1 MKKYNVQLIA
11 DNKGF
16 LNSFKGVLE
25 ASHCFLS
32 GKENSEMFV
41 TEFTEEEIKKINPD
55 YMKFAIEAK

>member
-1 MKKYNVQLIA
+1 MKKYNVQLIE

-32 GKENSEMFV
+32 GKENSDVFV
-41 TEFTEEEIKKINPD
+41 TEFTENEIREINPD
-55 YMKFAIEAK
+55 YMKFAKEV

>member
-16 LNSFKGVLE
+16 LNSFKGVLK

-32 GKENSEMFV
+32 GKDNSNMFV
-41 TEFTEEEIKKINPD
+41 TEFTEDEIKEINPD
-55 YMKFAIEAK
+55 YMNFAKEV

>member
-11 DNKGF
+11 DDKGF

-32 GKENSEMFV
+32 VKENSDKFV
-41 TEFTEEEIKKINPD
+41 TEFTENEIREINPD
-55 YMKFAIEAK
+55 YMRFAKEV

>member
-25 ASHCFLS
+25 ASHCFLA
-32 GKENSEMFV
+32 GKNNSDMFV
-41 TEFTEEEIKKINPD
+41 TEFTENEIKEINPD
-55 YMKFAIEAK
+55 YMNFAKEV